1 MTAPSSSH
9 LRFFKTTF
17 SNTNTEN
24 GGPIIDSLAG
34 LIANSAMN
42 NVWDHVLS
50 DDRLIGETK
59 RRILGLKIHQDDTS
73 GYLASARFGVEPT
86 LGSDV
91 VRAFAVTPGQYE
103 DDAVPPAR
111 YYCGGVLV
119 NPVTAGAQS
128 FLLDVKS
135 LLCVGDVQVGDKFWL
150 TDKYTPGGTGN
161 GEYVTVDTVAPTDT
175 HLLIGTVELIANSY
189 AAYNAETGQGGKGCS
204 VLQHGTVQA
213 SFENFAQSRAS
224 GYDIS
229 TYPLILNNMGCRR
242 DHITITFAAG
252 GSDFSVVSERF
263 GNLAAGV
270 KGTDYSPMHPEW
282 AKILFTLEGA
292 GWDMGVTHQGGDT
305 VEFDLN
311 DAVAYVGEERII
323 PAACPPLSGN
333 RVILL
338 HTSEGL

>member
-1 MTAPSSSH
+1 MTAPASSE
-9 LRFFKTTF
+9 LKFFKTNF
-17 SNTNTEN
+17 SNVASEN
-24 GGPIIDSLAG
+24 GGPIIDTLAG
-34 LIANSAMN
+34 LIAQSAMN

-50 DDRLIGETK
+50 DDRTAGLTT
-59 RRILGLKIHQDDTS
+59 RRILGMKIHQDDIA

-86 LGSDV
+86 LGDDV
-91 VRAFAVTPGQYE
+91 VRAFAVTPGDYE

-119 NPVTAGAQS
+119 NPITAGAQS

-135 LLCVGDVQVGDKFWL
+135 LTCVNDIQVGDLFWL
-150 TDKYTPGGTGN
+150 TDKYTPTGTGN
-161 GEYVTVDTVAPTDT
+161 GQYITIDTISPTGT
-175 HLLIGTVELIANSY
+175 QLLIGTVEQIAASY
-189 AAYNAETGQGGKGCS
+189 AAYSGGMGGKGCS

-213 SFENFAQSRAS
+213 SFDNFAQSRAA

-242 DHITITFAAG
+242 DHITLTFAAG
-252 GSDFSVVSERF
+252 GSDFAVVSERF

-270 KGTDYSPMHPEW
+270 KGTDYSPMHPVW
-282 AKILFTLEGA
+282 GKILFTLEGA

-305 VEFDLN
+305 LGFDLI

-323 PAACPPLSGN
+323 PALCSPLSNN
-333 RVILL
+333 RVTLL